1 MYVTAIKYPDWIA
14 LEKSPGH
21 YLYRISHKKEYSEN
35 STHGHITRPSTAE
48 EIAHLDAC
56 IKAGKYVPFDES
68 MVIINYEIY

>member
-14 LEKSPGH
+14 LEKSPGN
-21 YLYRISHKKEYSEN
+21 YLHRICEGEYEKNSSHS
-35 STHGHITRPSTAE
+35 HLTRPSTAE

-68 MVIINYEIY
+68 MVTINYEIY